1 MSAPVPVP
9 QVRRIPFEFP
19 DDIAPVWKPDA
30 PEWSALINGVSLTM
44 PYLEPF
50 LIRTVR
56 EAVQGL
62 DDAQVRAGADA
73 FMAQEGQHFRAH
85 RRFNDLLKRLR
96 YPRLAEVEA
105 AMAASYARLD
115 GRSLRVRM
123 AYTVGFESMTIG
135 LTRWLVADR
144 VRLFGHVDTR
154 VVSVMLWH
162 MVEEIEHKCVAFDV
176 YQARFSGS
184 LSGYLARVAGIFHA
198 ALHVIGYSLRGARE
212 MLQTDDRWGWRH
224 RLRLGY
230 WLACLA
236 GAVAPCML
244 RAAMPA
250 HDPRREVDPP
260 WVRDWLTG
268 YRADDV
274 GIPLVDTTHPDMPV
288 PFTAPPPRP

>member
-1 MSAPVPVP
+1 MTANVEQAPVP

-30 PEWSALINGVSLTM
+30 PEWSALINGMSLTM

-56 EAVQGL
+56 EAAQAI
-62 DDAQVRAGADA
+62 DDMHVRAEADA
-73 FMAQEGQHFRAH
+73 FMSQEGQHFRAH

-96 YPRLAEVEA
+96 YPGLAAVEA

-115 GRSLRVRM
+115 ARSLRARM

-135 LTRWLVADR
+135 LTRWLVAER

-162 MVEEIEHKCVAFDV
+162 MVEEVEHKCVAFDV
-176 YQARFSGS
+176 YRARFGGS
-184 LSGYLARVAGIFHA
+184 FTGYLARVAGIVHA
-198 ALHVIGYSLRGARE
+198 ATHVIGFSLRGARE
-212 MLQTDDRWGWRH
+212 MQRADGRRGLRNH
-224 RLRLGY
+224 LRLAY
-230 WLACLA
+230 WLACLV

-244 RAAMPA
+244 RAALPD
-250 HDPRREVDPP
+250 HDPREEDDPQ
-260 WVRDWLTG
+260 WVRDWLAG
-268 YRADDV
+268 YRADDG
-274 GIPLVDTTHPDMPV
+274 GIPLVDTAHPDMPV
-288 PFTAPPPRP
+288 PFAR

>member
-1 MSAPVPVP
+1 MNIPVP

-19 DDIAPVWKPDA
+19 DDIAPVWKPDE

-56 EAVQGL
+56 EAAQGI
-62 DDAQVRAGADA
+62 DDAHVRAEADA

-96 YPRLAEVEA
+96 YPRLAQVEEQ
-105 AMAASYARLD
+105 MASSYARLD
-115 GRSLRVRM
+115 QRSLRARM

-144 VRLFGHVDTR
+144 VRLFGNVDTR

-184 LSGYLARVAGIFHA
+184 FSGYLARVVGIFHA
-198 ALHVIGYSLRGARE
+198 ALHVVGYSLRGARE
-212 MLQTDDRWGWRH
+212 MLRTDDRRKLRH
-224 RLRLGY
+224 RLKLGY
-230 WLACLA
+230 WFGCLA
-236 GAVAPCML
+236 AAVAPCML
-244 RAAMPA
+244 RAAMPG
-250 HDPRREVDPP
+250 HDPRKEADPQ
-260 WVRDWLTG
+260 WVRDWLAG
-268 YRADDV
+268 YKADEG
-274 GIPLVDTTHPDMPV
+274 GIPLVDTAHPDMPV
-288 PFTAPPPRP
+288 PFAAR